1 MQTVNGYLSKMCTD
15 LYVNGDEIQH
25 IRTSIS
31 TMSERIDLYFGN
43 PNRCIHKVV
52 KKKIFGSYDR
62 GTIISRKYDDSSDID
77 YLIVFEDSRDYTPQT
92 CLNWLRGFAELWY
105 PTSIVKQS
113 SPTIVIELQNIKFEL
128 VPSYINSMGKFYIP
142 KDDKTWQTT
151 NIEDLSNDMLT
162 VNKKYNYV
170 FKNAIRIIKY
180 WNIKKNLKKYKSYQL
195 EEYLTNKFMFS
206 LSHCETLLAM
216 LDWMFFYLNQYTY
229 VDEYVSDRINRAMSL
244 INEAKSFDSCGNSE
258 KAIETIKKILPE
270 T

>member
-25 IRTSIS
+25 IRTSIN
-31 TMSERIDLYFGN
+31 TISERIDLYFGN
-43 PNRCIHKVV
+43 PNRCIHEVI

-62 GTIISRKYDDSSDID
+62 DTIISRKYDDSSDVD
-77 YLIVFEDSRDYTPQT
+77 YLIVFEDSKNYTPQT

-105 PTSIVKQS
+105 PSSIVKQS

-128 VPSYINSMGKFYIP
+128 VPSYMDSMGKIYIP

-151 NIEDLSNDMLT
+151 NVDNLSNDMIT

-195 EEYLTNKFMFS
+195 EEYLTNKFMYS
-206 LSHCETLLAM
+206 SAHCETLLAM
-216 LDWMFFYLNQYTY
+216 LDWMFFYLSQYTY
-229 VDEYVSDRINRAMSL
+229 IDEYVTDRINKAMSL
-244 INEAKSFDSCGNSE
+244 IEEAKRFDQYGYHE
-258 KAIETIKKILPE
+258 RAIETIKKILPE